1 MGIKT
6 AIVFLAVLLIGN
18 LVVDWIPLDYTTA
31 AILYLAA
38 VIGAGC
44 FWIGR
49 NK

>member
-6 AIVFLAVLLIGN
+6 IIVFLVTLLIGN

-31 AILYLAA
+31 SILYLAA
-38 VIGAGC
+38 VIAAGC